1 MGGWCRLS
9 DYSEIPTKN
18 KKFLV
23 STMWFIFKWNFLL
36 SFLVTLIS
44 NKQKT
49 IMIVRGCI
57 VWNSFE
63 RSIKKTSH
71 WFCLLNNQKKKGL
84 HQLIIMPEQHKRIWF
99 HRNRINY
106 NEFNSLMMIII
117 LSILS
122 SSTLLINAF
131 NLDTFTALIQRGP
144 TDTYFGFSVALHKDR
159 NVSW

>member
-1 MGGWCRLS
+1 M
-9 DYSEIPTKN
+9 
-18 KKFLV
+18 
-23 STMWFIFKWNFLL
+23 
-36 SFLVTLIS
+36 
-44 NKQKT
+44 
-49 IMIVRGCI
+49 
-57 VWNSFE
+57 
-63 RSIKKTSH
+63 
-71 WFCLLNNQKKKGL
+71 

-99 HRNRINY
+99 HRKINY
-106 NEFNSLMMIII
+106 NDFNSLMMIII